1 MAMCDMCGKTKRA
14 GNNVSHSNVHT
25 KRLFRPNIQ
34 TATIMV
40 NAGHPQESNLAPNPL
55 LAPALHSG
63 SVEAESARLRDQIA
77 LWPVVIAA
85 VLALLLVEWLL
96 TLRQERRR
104 LPMAV
109 GTRP

>member
-40 NAGHPQESNLAPNPL
+40 NGRLQKQKVCTRCLRTLAKTPRN
-55 LAPALHSG
+55 
-63 SVEAESARLRDQIA
+63 I
-77 LWPVVIAA
+77 
-85 VLALLLVEWLL
+85 
-96 TLRQERRR
+96 
-104 LPMAV
+104 
-109 GTRP
+109 